1 MRENIALSDLSR
13 IEDGAAIKQ
22 ACDISNVS
30 DFTKNW
36 DNGVDE
42 NLTRRFDKT
51 GKELSGGQWQRV
63 ALARAFF
70 RNASIILL
78 DEPSA
83 ALDPLAEHQIFEDFS
98 KISKGKSAILISHR
112 LSSITLADKIL
123 VLEDGHIIEQGTH
136 RDLIEKNGRYA
147 YLFNLQASKYV

>member
-1 MRENIALSDLSR
+1 M
-13 IEDGAAIKQ
+13 
-22 ACDISNVS
+22 
-30 DFTKNW
+30 
-36 DNGVDE
+36 
-42 NLTRRFDKT
+42 
-51 GKELSGGQWQRV
+51 SGSKWQRV